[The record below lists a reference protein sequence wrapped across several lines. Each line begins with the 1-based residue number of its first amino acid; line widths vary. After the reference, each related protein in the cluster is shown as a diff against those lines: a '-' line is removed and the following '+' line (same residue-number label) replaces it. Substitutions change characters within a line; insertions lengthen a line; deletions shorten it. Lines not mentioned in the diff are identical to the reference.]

1 MILRGKMFLR
11 MFIGFW
17 LVSMTILGSWMV
29 ASNYFESLPPAR
41 EWDEHRPPGPPHR
54 FMLRV
59 IYNLQNQDD
68 AALGSTLADIR
79 RKHDIQVYLVSRNGT
94 DLLQRKLPVEVARIA
109 KDQLTPSGRRIVNL
123 PKRHLAAYRIYRP
136 DGSIA
141 SAVFIFPTHRGLIT
155 NILGDSMSLRIAL
168 AVLISGLVC
177 FFLARMMTRRLK
189 DLQLASRR
197 LADGAL
203 DTRLQ
208 VREKGGDET
217 DELGRDFNTMAEQ
230 LQLRIQAQKRL
241 LSDVSHELRSP
252 LTRLRIALV
261 LAQEKPAEAPD
272 YMQRIE
278 QEAVR
283 LEELIGQLLSTQAQ
297 DLVLDMHIDLIPL
310 LRQLCADANFEGEAE
325 GKTFSFTADTDTD
338 TDTDT
343 GQAIVDSCGD
353 LLQKAFDNILRNAL
367 QHTPA
372 QSEVRVS
379 LVYKAQR
386 YWVTIEDCGP
396 GVPEDELNTIFREFY
411 RVDTART
418 RQSGGYGLGLA
429 IARRAIQQHRGDVT
443 AENTSSGLKITVR
456 LSAHTQH
463 Q

>member
-1 MILRGKMFLR
+1 
-11 MFIGFW
+11 
-17 LVSMTILGSWMV
+17 
-29 ASNYFESLPPAR
+29 
-41 EWDEHRPPGPPHR
+41 
-54 FMLRV
+54 
-59 IYNLQNQDD
+59 
-68 AALGSTLADIR
+68 
-79 RKHDIQVYLVSRNGT
+79 
-94 DLLQRKLPVEVARIA
+94 
-109 KDQLTPSGRRIVNL
+109 
-123 PKRHLAAYRIYRP
+123 
-136 DGSIA
+136 
-141 SAVFIFPTHRGLIT
+141 
-155 NILGDSMSLRIAL
+155 
-168 AVLISGLVC
+168 
-177 FFLARMMTRRLK
+177 
-189 DLQLASRR
+189 
-197 LADGAL
+197 
-203 DTRLQ
+203 
-208 VREKGGDET
+208 
-217 DELGRDFNTMAEQ
+217 
-230 LQLRIQAQKRL
+230 
-241 LSDVSHELRSP
+241 
-252 LTRLRIALV
+252 
-261 LAQEKPAEAPD
+261 
-272 YMQRIE
+272 MQRIE

-297 DLVLDMHIDLIPL
+297 DLVIDTHIDLIPL
-310 LRQLCADANFEGEAE
+310 LRQLCADTNFEGEAE
-325 GKTFSFTADTDTD
+325 GKTFSFTAD

-396 GVPEDELNTIFREFY
+396 GVPEGELNTIFREFY